1 MDAKLKK
8 IWICLFLS
16 LFAVFTVFSQAAV
29 NRAAELINKNIIVYK
44 YKLPDKN
51 SLFTKFFSIPVKGGN
66 PDIIIKQVI

>member
-1 MDAKLKK
+1 MLILKGDSNFFCSFNLFELDK
-8 IWICLFLS
+8 I
-16 LFAVFTVFSQAAV
+16 V
-29 NRAAELINKNIIVYK
+29 NIGFIEAMLINKNIIVYK